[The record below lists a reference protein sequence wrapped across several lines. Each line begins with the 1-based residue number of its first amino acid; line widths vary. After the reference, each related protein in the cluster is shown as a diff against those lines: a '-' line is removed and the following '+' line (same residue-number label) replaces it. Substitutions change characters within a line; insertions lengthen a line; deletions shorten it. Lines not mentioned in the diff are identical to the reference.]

1 MRLVPS
7 RSRASEL
14 PFCSRTSPPARK
26 RAPGPRQHP
35 VAGVFPGLGSRA
47 AYQNLGRHLLDSGS
61 AEVREVY
68 RQAAQAFGVPGHPEK
83 LLLIPENLPAGR
95 LAQQAFLGAAILV
108 HSLALEAHL
117 RDAAAKSGVPLHFV
131 AYTGESF
138 GIITSAVASGALS
151 LGDGVEI
158 ARAFTPLMLVAAEG
172 AVSEEPVAREVAA
185 YLPESLR
192 GRQLVPEPFHVVALK
207 GEPGELAVTLGEIG
221 KEFPKVDVEIHKFY
235 SDRQTNVYVR
245 RGVKT
250 DFDEF
255 LVRFP
260 AVRVEELKKPTNFLA
275 HSGRMSGV
283 REALGRFLDAKGIVV
298 RAPHTPVVSNHGAGL
313 LTTAEDVR
321 TGILAITDEVMA
333 SRETAATLA
342 DLHPELV
349 VELGLGEKSVQ
360 LLNDN
365 ELAVPVTAYTGGPDT
380 TDPVLGVVKQVDVLL
395 AELAELRDAGD
406 RLDDRHLDTLRD
418 LFRLTSG
425 NRFGEE
431 YLFQNMR
438 RVITDEMFR
447 PERDA
452 APAFYEL
459 LEVFQHTYRHRA
471 DIDAGDGELVLR
483 ARLKKE
489 LTGDRPGEV
498 HTELRLVDRAG
509 RVTDR
514 RLATTGQ
521 HEVVVVHFDRLAGH
535 APSAIPRQQALFQ
548 ALRHDRPALF
558 RQNDCYL
565 EGSDPVGWLAAL
577 AASGAAPLADVVALH
592 DLYREIGTGLDLEA
606 ALDRLL
612 SSLTHP
618 ELPLVSPA
626 GVPLWSAKDIA
637 AATRGV
643 FLDGALDS
651 GPRRIHLNG
660 NCRILALGSALEG
673 VDAGPH
679 RADVI
684 PVSSLAEVRTTGVNA
699 ALDEFEDHCVL
710 AMTVEHEKVLRYAQ
724 SRRVLS
730 GTVNAYVGI
739 GERVLGFG
747 KGGSESMTIFLRKDG
762 EDRTTV
768 RKVLSEALT
777 TVSWN
782 PDGQGVMLPPFAKAR
797 RQAEYLQSLPE
808 PVRRYFPEVYDV
820 RERTI
825 PVPPHLRTDDT
836 GEAATRKEVIYEM
849 SYVPGEE
856 VSRFVE
862 RNSPPPAVVARLY
875 EQIFRVLN
883 RNVHTVNRVP
893 APGETLDI
901 SYFRKIED
909 RLALCR
915 RTAPRTFSP
924 ELLDAE
930 RIVIDGVTYLNT
942 PALLARFRAHP
953 EYLRILEPRF
963 HSLVMGD
970 TNTENI
976 KVENTAPLL
985 HAQWLIEKGAAREEI
1000 DAALA
1005 AITAESVGIRFLDPR
1020 AIGFKSD
1027 GRNTRDDA
1035 MYDNKPWHNSIGH
1048 YDEIHY
1054 EQFTLRVRTGAGR
1067 TPRVDIGFRP
1077 GNPYQKSYGVRDVVA
1092 RGEDVAPDAP
1102 RGMEDHFAAVMAAV
1116 HADDPESRQLKD
1128 PYWLVRFVFM
1138 MGTHFTAMP
1147 PFHFQSELD
1156 GTLTDTYQAQRR
1168 PVAIYCEGVKWL
1180 NWALQ
1185 LLTGERTE
1193 FLGVP
1198 VPPLAHL
1205 ERPRRRTTSAG
1216 HATRRRAVPGPRAPR
1231 SPRPSTRPAANAR
1244 HTTGLPHARQK
1255 EEG

>member
-7 RSRASEL
+7 RARSTGHPL
-14 PFCSRTSPPARK
+14 GQRTIPPARK
-26 RAPGPRQHP
+26 RAPSPGPHP

-61 AEVREVY
+61 PAVREVY
-68 RQAAQAFGVPGHPEK
+68 DQAARAYGVPGHPEK
-83 LLLIPENLPAGR
+83 LLLIPENLPAER
-95 LAQQAFLGAAILV
+95 LAQQAFLGAAILT

-117 RDAAAKSGVPLHFV
+117 RDTAAKSGIPLHFV

-151 LGDGVEI
+151 VGDGVEI
-158 ARAFTPLMLVAAEG
+158 ARVFTPLMLVAAEG
-172 AVSEEPVAREVAA
+172 AVPEEPIAREVAA
-185 YLPESLR
+185 YLPESLH

-207 GEPGELAVTLGEIG
+207 GDPEELAVTLCEIG

-255 LVRFP
+255 IGRFP
-260 AVRVEELKKPTNFLA
+260 GVRAEELKKPTNFLA

-283 REALGRFLDAKGIVV
+283 RETLGRFLDAKGLEF
-298 RAPHTPVVSNHGAGL
+298 RTPHTPVVSNHGAGL

-349 VELGLGEKSVQ
+349 VELGPGEKSVQ
-360 LLNDN
+360 LLTDN
-365 ELAVPVTAYTGGPDT
+365 SLAVPVTAYTGT
-380 TDPVLGVVKQVDVLL
+380 TDPVLGVLKQVDVVLG
-395 AELAELRDAGD
+395 ELAKLRDSGD
-406 RLDDRHLDTLRD
+406 RLADEHLEPLRD

-425 NRFGEE
+425 HPFGEE
-431 YLFQNMR
+431 YLHRTLR
-438 RVITDEMFR
+438 RVVTDELLR

-459 LEVFQHTYRHRA
+459 LEVCQHTYRHRA
-471 DIDAGDGELVLR
+471 DVDAGHGELVLR
-483 ARLKKE
+483 ARLTKE
-489 LTGDRPGEV
+489 LTGDRPGQV
-498 HTELRLVDRAG
+498 HTELRVLDQAG

-514 RLATTGQ
+514 TLATTGQ
-521 HEVVVVHFDRLAGH
+521 HEVVVVHFDRLADRGET
-535 APSAIPRQQALFQ
+535 AIPRQQALFQ

-592 DLYREIGTGLDLEA
+592 DLSREIGPGLDLEA

-612 SSLTHP
+612 SALTHP

-651 GPRRIHLNG
+651 GLRRVHLNG
-660 NCRILALGSALEG
+660 NCRVLALGSALEAAG

-679 RADVI
+679 HADVI
-684 PVSSLAEVRTTGVNA
+684 PVSSPAEIRTRGLNA
-699 ALDEFEDHCVL
+699 ALDEFEDQCIL
-710 AMTVEHEKVLRYAQ
+710 SLTVEHEKVLRYAQ

-762 EDRTTV
+762 EDRTIV

-782 PDGQGVMLPPFAKAR
+782 PDGRGVMLPPFAKAR
-797 RQAEYLQSLPE
+797 KQAEYLQALPE
-808 PVRRYFPEVYDV
+808 AVRRYFPEVYDI
-820 RERTI
+820 RERAI
-825 PVPPHLRTDDT
+825 PVPPHLRTD
-836 GEAATRKEVIYEM
+836 GPATRREVIYEM

-883 RNVHTVNRVP
+883 REVHTVNRVP
-893 APGETLDI
+893 APGETLDV

-915 RTAPRTFSP
+915 RTAPRTFTP
-924 ELLDAE
+924 ELLDTE
-930 RIVIDGVTYLNT
+930 RIVIDGVSYLNA

-976 KVENTAPLL
+976 KVENTVPLL
-985 HAQWLIEKGAAREEI
+985 HAQWLIETGAAREEI

-1005 AITAESVGIRFLDPR
+1005 AITAESLGIRFLDPR
-1020 AIGFKSD
+1020 AIGFKSE
-1027 GRNTRDDA
+1027 GRDTRDDA

-1067 TPRVDIGFRP
+1067 TPRVDIGFVA

-1092 RGEDVAPDAP
+1092 RGGSVDPDAP

-1116 HADDPESRQLKD
+1116 HRDDPESRQLKD
-1128 PYWLVRFVFM
+1128 PYWLIRFVFM

-1185 LLTGERTE
+1185 MLTGERTE

-1216 HATRRRAVPGPRAPR
+1216 RTTRRRAVPGQHAPR
-1231 SPRPSTRPAANAR
+1231 SPRPSTRPAVTAQ

>member
-7 RSRASEL
+7 RSHSTGL
-14 PFCSRTSPPARK
+14 PLGRRSSPSARK
-26 RAPGPRQHP
+26 RARGSRPHP

-47 AYQNLGRHLLDSGS
+47 AYRNLGRHLLDSGS
-61 AEVREVY
+61 PAVREVY
-68 RQAAQAFGVPGHPEK
+68 EQAAQAFGVPGRPEK
-83 LLLIPENLPAGR
+83 LLLVPANLPVER

-108 HSLALEAHL
+108 HSLALEACL
-117 RDAAAKSGVPLHFV
+117 RDTAAKSGVPLHFV

-151 LGDGVEI
+151 VGDGVEI

-172 AVSEEPVAREVAA
+172 TVPGEPVAREVAA

-207 GEPGELAVTLGEIG
+207 GDAGELAATLGEIG
-221 KEFPKVDVEIHKFY
+221 KEFPKIDVEIHKFY
-235 SDRQTNVYVR
+235 SDRQTNLYVR
-245 RGVKT
+245 RGVKA

-255 LVRFP
+255 IGRFP
-260 AVRVEELKKPTNFLA
+260 AVRAEELKKPTNFLA

-283 REALGRFLDAKGIVV
+283 REALDSFLDAKGIVF
-298 RAPHTPVVSNHGAGL
+298 RTPHTPVVSNHGAGL

-321 TGILAITDEVMA
+321 NGVLAITDEVMA

-349 VELGLGEKSVQ
+349 VELGPGEKSVQ

-365 ELAVPVTAYTGGPDT
+365 DLAVPVTAYTGGPDT

-395 AELAELRDAGD
+395 AALEELRDSGD
-406 RLDDRHLDTLRD
+406 RLTDRHLDALRD

-425 NRFGEE
+425 NPFGEE
-431 YLFQNMR
+431 YLHRTLR
-438 RVITDEMFR
+438 RVITEEMLR
-447 PERDA
+447 RDRDA

-471 DIDAGDGELVLR
+471 DIDAGHGELVLR

-514 RLATTGQ
+514 KLATTGQ
-521 HEVVVVHFDRLAGH
+521 HEVVVVHFDRLAEH
-535 APSAIPRQQALFQ
+535 SQAAIARQQALFQ
-548 ALRHDRPALF
+548 ALRHDRPVLF

-565 EGSDPVGWLAAL
+565 EGSDPVGWLTAL
-577 AASGAAPLADVVALH
+577 AASGAAPVADVVALH
-592 DLYREIGTGLDLEA
+592 DLYRETGTGLDLEA

-612 SSLTHP
+612 SELTAP
-618 ELPLVSPA
+618 ELPVVSPT
-626 GVPLWSAKDIA
+626 GVPLWSAKDVA
-637 AATRGV
+637 AATRAV
-643 FLDGALDS
+643 FFDGALDT
-651 GPRRIHLNG
+651 GVRRIHLNG
-660 NCRILALGSALEG
+660 NCRILSLGSALDDAAA

-684 PVSSLAEVRTTGVNA
+684 SVPSLDAVRTRGA
-699 ALDEFEDHCVL
+699 SPALDEFEDHCVL
-710 AMTVEHEKVLRYAQ
+710 SLTVEHEKVLRYAQ
-724 SRRVLS
+724 GRRVLS

-747 KGGSESMTIFLRKDG
+747 NGGSESMTIFLRKDG
-762 EDRTTV
+762 EDRITV

-797 RQAEYLQSLPE
+797 KQAEFLQGLPE
-808 PVRRYFPEVYDV
+808 SVRRYFPEVYAV
-820 RERTI
+820 RERVV
-825 PVPPHLRTDDT
+825 PVPPHLRTD
-836 GEAATRKEVIYEM
+836 GPATRKEVIYEM

-856 VSRFVE
+856 ISRFVE
-862 RNSPPPAVVARLY
+862 RNSPPPAVLARLY
-875 EQIFRVLN
+875 QEVFRVLN

-893 APGETLDI
+893 APGETLDV

-915 RTAPRTFSP
+915 RTAPRTFTP
-924 ELLDAE
+924 ELLDTE
-930 RIVIDGVTYLNT
+930 RIVIDGVTYLNSS
-942 PALLARFRAHP
+942 ALLARFRAHP
-953 EYLRILEPRF
+953 EYLKILEPRF

-976 KVENTAPLL
+976 KVENPTPLL
-985 HAQWLIEKGAAREEI
+985 HAQWLIETGAPREEI

-1027 GRNTRDDA
+1027 GRDTRDDA

-1054 EQFTLRVRTGAGR
+1054 EQFSLRVRTGEGR
-1067 TPRVDIGFRP
+1067 TPRVDVDFVA
-1077 GNPYQKSYGVRDVVA
+1077 GNPYQKSYRVRDVVA
-1092 RGEDVAPDAP
+1092 KGGEVDPADP
-1102 RGMEDHFAAVMAAV
+1102 RGMEDYFSSVMAAV
-1116 HADDPESRQLKD
+1116 HRDDPESVSLKD
-1128 PYWLVRFVFM
+1128 PYWIIRFAFV
-1138 MGTHFTAMP
+1138 MGTHFAAMP

-1156 GTLTDTYQAQRR
+1156 GTLIDTYQAQRR

-1180 NWALQ
+1180 NWALEM
-1185 LLTGERTE
+1185 LTGERTE
-1193 FLGVP
+1193 FLGVR
-1198 VPPLAHL
+1198 VPPPAHL

-1216 HATRRRAVPGPRAPR
+1216 HRTRHRAVPGHHTPR
-1231 SPRPSTRPAANAR
+1231 SPRPSTRPAAGTR
-1244 HTTGLPHARQK
+1244 HVTGLPRAQQK

>member
-1 MRLVPS
+1 MKVVPS
-7 RSRASEL
+7 RSRSTVL
-14 PFCSRTSPPARK
+14 PFCGRTDPPTRK
-26 RAPGPRQHP
+26 RAPGSRQHP

-47 AYQNLGRHLLDSGS
+47 AYQDLGRHLLDSGS
-61 AEVREVY
+61 PAVREVY
-68 RQAAQAFGVPGHPEK
+68 RQAAQAFGVPGRPEK
-83 LLLIPENLPAGR
+83 LLLIPENLPAER

-117 RDAAAKSGVPLHFV
+117 RDTAAKSGVPLHFV

-151 LGDGVEI
+151 VGDGVEI
-158 ARAFTPLMLVAAEG
+158 ARVFTPLMLVAAEG
-172 AVSEEPVAREVAA
+172 AVPDEPVAREVAA

-207 GEPGELAVTLGEIG
+207 GDPGELAGTLGEIG

-245 RGVKT
+245 RGVKA
-250 DFDEF
+250 DFDE
-255 LVRFP
+255 LMARFP
-260 AVRVEELKKPTNFLA
+260 AVRAEELKKPTNFLA
-275 HSGRMSGV
+275 HSGRMGGV
-283 REALGRFLDAKGIVV
+283 REALGRFLDAKGIVFH
-298 RAPHTPVVSNHGAGL
+298 APHTPVVSNHGAGL

-365 ELAVPVTAYTGGPDT
+365 DIAAPVTAYTGDP
-380 TDPVLGVVKQVDVLL
+380 TDPVLRVVKQVDVLL
-395 AELAELRDAGD
+395 AQLEKLRESGD

-438 RVITDEMFR
+438 RVITEEMFR
-447 PERDA
+447 ARRDA

-459 LEVFQHTYRHRA
+459 LEVFQHTHRHRA

-498 HTELRLVDRAG
+498 YTELRLVDRAG

-514 RLATTGQ
+514 KLATTGR
-521 HEVVVVHFDRLAGH
+521 HEVVVVHFDRLAYH
-535 APSAIPRQQALFQ
+535 SQAAIPRQQALFQ

-577 AASGAAPLADVVALH
+577 AASGAAPPADVVALH
-592 DLYREIGTGLDLEA
+592 DLYREFGTGLDLEA
-606 ALDRLL
+606 ALDRVV
-612 SSLTHP
+612 SSLTSP

-626 GVPLWSAKDIA
+626 GVPLWSAKDVA

-643 FLDGALDS
+643 FLDGALDT

-660 NCRILALGSALEG
+660 NCRILALGSAFEG

-684 PVSSLAEVRTTGVNA
+684 SISSPAEVRTTGVNA
-699 ALDEFEDHCVL
+699 ALDEFEDHCL
-710 AMTVEHEKVLRYAQ
+710 LSMTVENEKVLRYAQ

-730 GTVNAYVGI
+730 GTVNAYLEI

-747 KGGSESMTIFLRKDG
+747 NGGSESMTIFLRKDG

-782 PDGQGVMLPPFAKAR
+782 PDGRGVMLPPFAKAR
-797 RQAEYLQSLPE
+797 KQAEYLQALPE
-808 PVRRYFPEVYDV
+808 SVRRYFPEVYDIQ
-820 RERTI
+820 ERVI
-825 PVPPHLRTDDT
+825 PVPPHLRTDGT
-836 GEAATRKEVIYEM
+836 TTRKEVIYEM

-883 RNVHTVNRVP
+883 REVHTVNRVP
-893 APGETLDI
+893 APGETLDV

-915 RTAPRTFSP
+915 RTAPRTFTP
-924 ELLDAE
+924 ELLDTE
-930 RIVIDGVTYLNT
+930 RIVIDGVSYLNA

-976 KVENTAPLL
+976 KVENSVPLL
-985 HAQWLIEKGAAREEI
+985 HAQWLIEQGAPREEI

-1027 GRNTRDDA
+1027 GRDTRDDA

-1067 TPRVDIGFRP
+1067 TPRVDIGFVA

-1092 RGEDVAPDAP
+1092 RGEDVDPAAP
-1102 RGMEDHFAAVMAAV
+1102 RGMEDYFATVMAAV
-1116 HADDPESRQLKD
+1116 HRDDPESRQLKD
-1128 PYWLVRFVFM
+1128 PYWLIRFVFM

-1198 VPPLAHL
+1198 VPSLAHL
-1205 ERPRRRTTSAG
+1205 ERPHRRTTSAG
-1216 HATRRRAVPGPRAPR
+1216 HTRRRVVPGQHTPR
-1231 SPRPSTRPAANAR
+1231 SPRPSTRPAVNAR
-1244 HTTGLPHARQK
+1244 HTTGHPHARQK